1 MTIDI
6 LGTDYEIIR
15 QYENENSK
23 LKEANGLCETWSKK
37 IVIEIPEDD
46 PMNVENIDAFERKV
60 LRHEIVHAFLFESGL
75 SSNSDWARNEEV
87 VDWIALQFP
96 KIEDAI
102 NIVEAAR

>member
-60 LRHEIVHAFLFESGL
+60 LRHGPWQDCHNAYSGKHP
-75 SSNSDWARNEEV
+75 EV
-87 VDWIALQFP
+87 
-96 KIEDAI
+96 
-102 NIVEAAR
+102 